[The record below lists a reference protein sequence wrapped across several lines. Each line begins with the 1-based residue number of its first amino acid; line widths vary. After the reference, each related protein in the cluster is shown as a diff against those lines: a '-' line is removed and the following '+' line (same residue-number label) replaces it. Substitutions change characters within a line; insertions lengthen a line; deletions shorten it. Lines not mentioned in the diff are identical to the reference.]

1 MDYVCWQ
8 YRWIY
13 WINLKI
19 VINIVVNA
27 SQEKDKVFQLDFALA
42 PPVVVDPLKY
52 VLQNKVQHRQKK
64 EAVQK
69 IILMILGQFDT

>member
-27 SQEKDKVFQLDFALA
+27 SQEEDKVFQLDFALA
-42 PPVVVDPLKY
+42 SSVVVDPLKY
-52 VLQNKVQHRQKK
+52 VLMQNKVQRS
-64 EAVQK
+64 
-69 IILMILGQFDT
+69 

>member
-27 SQEKDKVFQLDFALA
+27 SQEEDKVFQLDFALA

-52 VLQNKVQHRQKK
+52 VLQNKVQRRQKK
-64 EAVQK
+64 
-69 IILMILGQFDT
+69 

>member
-27 SQEKDKVFQLDFALA
+27 SQEEDKVFQLDFTLA

-52 VLQNKVQHRQKK
+52 VLQNKVQRRQKK
-64 EAVQK
+64 
-69 IILMILGQFDT
+69 